1 MIKKILAM
9 MFCVI
14 LLASQSVIAQEEEY
28 AYFEPAAYSEAVR
41 FMTALGIMNKED
53 DSLTTEDWTISRG
66 EFTRLALM
74 AAGENGIAE
83 SLSLTSPFMDVG
95 GEHPYFKAIVFSERT
110 SGRFSVPMT
119 P

>member
-66 EFTRLALM
+66 EFNRHAIKKADQTR
-74 AAGENGIAE
+74 NAE
-83 SLSLTSPFMDVG
+83 
-95 GEHPYFKAIVFSERT
+95 A
-110 SGRFSVPMT
+110 
-119 P
+119 